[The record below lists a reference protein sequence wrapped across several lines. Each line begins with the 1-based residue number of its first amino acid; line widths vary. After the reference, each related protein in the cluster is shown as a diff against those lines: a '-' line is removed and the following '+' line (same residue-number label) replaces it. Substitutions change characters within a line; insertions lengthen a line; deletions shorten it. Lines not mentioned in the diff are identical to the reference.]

1 MGGYGKTDIREVL
14 YAEDVRIGWVIL
26 TLLSGVLGV
35 EAAVVTIVAFK
46 SALSGWEAIVF
57 YAAMGLSIVVMVFV
71 VVNFTM
77 LSIAVAASG
86 IEFRYGLFA
95 KRFRFDQIRSV
106 EARRYEWLRYGGWGL
121 RWSTGGR
128 RAWNMPF
135 LNTGVAITADE
146 GGREREYYVS
156 SRQPEEL
163 ARVLNERIAGAAR
176 KDR

>member
-14 YAEDVRIGWVIL
+14 YTEDVRIGWVPLLVFSGALGVIAAVL
-26 TLLSGVLGV
+26 TAVAIAGTLSGA
-35 EAAVVTIVAFK
+35 EAAVFYVAM
-46 SALSGWEAIVF
+46 SLGIAVL
-57 YAAMGLSIVVMVFV
+57 VFV
-71 VVNFTM
+71 IINFTM

-95 KRFRFDQIRSV
+95 KRLGFDQIRSA

-135 LNTGVAITADE
+135 LRTGVAITVDE
-146 GGREREYYVS
+146 GGREREYYVT
-156 SRQPEEL
+156 SRKPEEL
-163 ARVLNERIAGAAR
+163 ARVLNERIAGAVR
-176 KDR
+176 TDR